1 MRFQVPEG
9 MAEYLGA
16 TEFCDCENSEIRQKS
31 EELTRNADS
40 PKEAAM
46 NIFNYVR
53 DQIPFAIGR
62 TDVKASETLTNG
74 EGYCVTKTNLQVALL
89 RAAGI
94 PARYHQVV
102 LHKDVLKGIIHDSVY
117 DALDERIWFHPWCE
131 AYLSGKWV
139 ACDLFLDKD
148 TYNAAVKEGILSKD
162 KMPTI
167 DWDGD
172 TDLKI
177 AAPWML
183 EDVGSYPSYDEVS
196 ERVVKETKMPP
207 SILMEA
213 FRQSNLY
220 TKKLREKAQ

>member
-9 MAEYLGA
+9 MQEYVSP
-16 TEFCDCENSEIRQKS
+16 TEFCDCDNVAIKQKS
-31 EELTRNADS
+31 EELTRDVHS

-46 NIFNYVR
+46 KIFSYVR
-53 DQIPFAIGR
+53 DQTPFAIGR
-62 TDVKASETLTNG
+62 TDVRASETLKDR

-102 LHKDVLKGIIHDSVY
+102 LHKDVLKGIILDAVY
-117 DALDERIWFHPWCE
+117 EVMEERIWYHPWCE
-131 AYLSGKWV
+131 CYLSGKWV
-139 ACDLFLDKD
+139 ACDSYLDKD
-148 TYNAAVKEGILSKD
+148 TYDAAVKKGVLSRE
-162 KMPTI
+162 KMPSI

-183 EDVGSYPSYDEVS
+183 EDVGIHSSYDAVCKK
-196 ERVVKETKMPP
+196 VVEETETPLD
-207 SILMEA
+207 ILIQA
-213 FRQSNLY
+213 FSQSNQY
-220 TKKLREKAQ
+220 TRKLRKEA